1 MELLIYK
8 ASAGSGK
15 TFTLAVEYIKHLI
28 LNPRA
33 YRQILAVTFTNK
45 ATAEMKERIL
55 TQLYGIWKKDPASEV
70 YLARIKED
78 LRKTNYELRITKKE
92 NGEGFSVN
100 GEMLSA
106 DEDAEIRRR
115 AGMALQYML
124 HDYSRFRVETIDS
137 FFQSVMRNLAREL
150 ELSPNLNIEL
160 NNADILSNAVDSLIE
175 KLSPTSPV
183 LAWLLDYINERIA
196 DDKRWNVSSEVKSFG
211 RNIFDESYI
220 ERGEGL
226 RQKLRNPETIKLYRD
241 VLREMETEALEQMKG
256 FYDQFEGELESH
268 ALSPEELKGG
278 SRGIGSYFRKL
289 RDGRLTDKDVI
300 NATLQNCLAD
310 AKNWTTKTSAR
321 KDDIIRLAETSLIP
335 LLQDAEK
342 LRSQKNRTIN
352 SCRLS
357 LQHLNKLQL
366 LNHIDEE
373 VRTLNRE
380 HNRFLLSDTN
390 ALLHKL
396 VREGDS
402 SFVFEKIGANIRN
415 VMIDEFQDTSRMQW
429 DNFRLL
435 LLEGLSQG
443 ADSLIV
449 GDVKQSIYRW
459 RNGDWGILNGLGAT
473 PPVESSAPFPFPV
486 RVETLKTNRR
496 SETHIIRFNNQLF
509 MAAVDYL
516 NSLHLEELK
525 EECFS
530 LKRAYA
536 DVVQESPKTET
547 QGYVKATFLEPD
559 DEHNYTEKTLI
570 ALGEKVKQL
579 LNEGVRLN
587 DITILVRKNKNIPP
601 IADYFD
607 KELNLPIVSDE
618 AFRLDASLAICM
630 LMDALRCLSNPQETI
645 ARASLI
651 TNYKLQITRGGAK
664 KEEYKGRVYE
674 SAGTE
679 KKVSEENISKERAFE
694 ENIDLNDLLT
704 ASPETLLPEDFISRK
719 DELRLMPLYELL
731 EELFS
736 IFNMGNIEKQDAY
749 LFSFF
754 DAVTEYL
761 QSNSSDLD
769 AFIHFWD
776 ETLCSKTIPS
786 GEMDGIRIYSIHKSK
801 GLEFHTVLIPFCDWK
816 LENETNNQLVWCT
829 APEEPY
835 NALDIVPVNYSSTMA
850 ESVYRKD
857 YLDERLQLWVDN
869 LNLLY
874 VAFTRAGKNLILW
887 SKKGQKGTMSELLSS
902 VLPQVAKSG
911 EGTWNEEE
919 STYECGKI
927 CPSNKSNHISGT
939 PIINKLAQ
947 TPVKLPVHME
957 SMRHDIEF
965 RQSNRSADFIAG
977 VDEAESW
984 QRFINRGRLLHTLFS
999 AIETEADIDDAIN
1012 RLVFEGVIGRRETEE
1027 EVRELT
1033 RRAFSIPQVKDWYSG
1048 SWQLFNE
1055 CDIIWQE
1062 NGELRTRRPD
1072 RVMMRNGEIVVIDFK
1087 FGKPNKKYNKQVQGY
1102 MQLLARMGY
1111 DANSINGYLWYV
1123 EEGNIEKV

>member
-55 TQLYGIWKKDPASEV
+55 TQLYGIWKKDPASKV
-70 YLARIKED
+70 YLERIK
-78 LRKTNYELRITKKE
+78 NYKLKIKGESE
-92 NGEGFSVN
+92 NG
-100 GEMLSA
+100 LT
-106 DEDAEIRRR
+106 DEEIRRR

-137 FFQSVMRNLAREL
+137 FFQSVMHNLAREL

-160 NNADILSNAVDSLIE
+160 NNADILSDAVDSLIE

-321 KDDIIRLAETSLIP
+321 KDDIIHLAETSLIP

-473 PPVESSAPFPFPV
+473 SPVESSAPFPFPV

-496 SETHIIRFNNQLF
+496 SETHIIHFNNQLF

-536 DVVQESPKTET
+536 DVAQESPKTET

-570 ALGEKVKQL
+570 ALGEEVKQL

-645 ARASLI
+645 ARAALI
-651 TNYKLQITRGGAK
+651 TNYKLKIK
-664 KEEYKGRVYE
+664 KEEGE
-674 SAGTE
+674 
-679 KKVSEENISKERAFE
+679 SKES
-694 ENIDLNDLLT
+694 IDLNDLLT

-835 NALDIVPVNYSSTMA
+835 NTLDIVPVNYSSTMA

-911 EGTWNEEE
+911 EGTWDEEE

-939 PIINKLAQ
+939 PVINKLAQ

-1062 NGELRTRRPD
+1062 NGELHTRRPD

-1111 DANSINGYLWYV
+1111 DAGSINGYLWYV